1 MRNLLFL
8 LTAVCAF
15 AATGCMTVIEDPL
28 GHREALED
36 AQKRYTDLIRW
47 RDAEKAAIYVDPEL
61 RKEFLDQADELET
74 LEISDYELGDL
85 EFGED
90 DETATIEVTYRG
102 FSLTHLVERK
112 IRVTQKWHRDDDN
125 AWLVRP
131 DLDDV
136 VAKLRGVPN

>member
-1 MRNLLFL
+1 MRTQLLL
-8 LTAVCAF
+8 LSALCAI

-47 RDAEKAAIYVDPEL
+47 RDAEKAAVYVDPEL
-61 RKEFLDQADELET
+61 RKAFLDQAEELET

-85 EFGED
+85 VYGD
-90 DETATIEVTYRG
+90 NDQTAKIEVTYRG
-102 FSLTHLVERK
+102 YSLSHLIERK
-112 IRVTQKWHRDDDN
+112 VRVTQEWHLDDDN

-136 VAKLRGVPN
+136 VAKLRGLPN